1 MRMKTSV
8 ELIMMKFFKDK
19 TEEKSTKSKS
29 LVPVWLYYGAF
40 FITFT
45 APNLVFSG
53 ESWFDTLHIMKWFAA
68 MAPVGVISVV
78 AGINLFRFGS
88 EKTGFTIDAFG
99 FIWFVLIFLMISQPV
114 FIRIS
119 SSSTFAKE
127 WFFFATLF
135 ALYILA
141 YNLRPRGVFLRALLW
156 GSGVNAALNVVFAEL
171 MIRGINT
178 GMPFIM
184 NVPGNYIGNTGQ
196 QEMMGLWVAMAV
208 LNGLFL
214 HVHYICEWSAKK
226 SSRFLV
232 PANIILFLV
241 NAAGLWRTTARGAIL
256 ALAVS
261 CAVMFVCFL
270 RSRNVKAAVHLLSL
284 FLAALLLLG
293 VILAVNPS
301 DSTKRGATLI
311 WKMLD
316 IVRNPGTF
324 GGRIAIW
331 KVSGEIFLKNPI
343 AGVGLGH
350 YKWHFLE
357 GQRDMF
363 EKYPDLVNDPNYKWQ
378 FTYWAHSEYLQWLC
392 ETGIIG
398 SVILGLLA
406 LWWLYRFLYEIVI
419 KRKEI
424 PPEAV
429 WGCAMIF
436 MLFFDALFS
445 RPFHRIEIAAWMS
458 LAFALANRSILPEL
472 GKYMAQENKTV
483 YRALGALISFTA
495 ICGLIFLGGGMR
507 GDKLMLGAL
516 IVTSPETKRELL
528 DKAEWYLM
536 SREEAGEMK
545 AELDS
550 VVGAQ
555 TGDPDLYLRGV
566 ARLYEAF
573 KTRPNSERLYRLFD
587 YARNLN
593 SVELVKEL
601 APYMPPGSVVPR

>member
-1 MRMKTSV
+1 MK
-8 ELIMMKFFKDK
+8 K
-19 TEEKSTKSKS
+19 T

-53 ESWFDTLHIMKWFAA
+53 ERWFDTLHIMKWFVA
-68 MAPVGVISVV
+68 MAPIGVISVV
-78 AGINLFRFGS
+78 AGINLFRFGF
-88 EKTGFTIDAFG
+88 EKTGFTIDPFAFM
-99 FIWFVLIFLMISQPV
+99 WFFLVFLIISQPV
-114 FIRIS
+114 FIHLS

-135 ALYILA
+135 AVYILA
-141 YNLRPRGVFLRALLW
+141 YNLRPGGGFLRALLW
-156 GSGVNAALNVVFAEL
+156 GSSINAAVNVVFAEL
-171 MIRGINT
+171 MIRNITT

-214 HVHYICEWSAKK
+214 HVHYICEWRAKK
-226 SSRFLV
+226 SSRFLL
-232 PANIILFLV
+232 PANIVVFLV
-241 NAAGLWRTTARGAIL
+241 NTVGLWRTTSRGAIL
-256 ALAVS
+256 GLVLS

-270 RSRNVKAAVHLLSL
+270 RSRNVKATAHLLYMFLIAVL
-284 FLAALLLLG
+284 FLG
-293 VILAVNPS
+293 VILAINPF
-301 DSTKRGATLI
+301 DSTNRGGTLVQ
-311 WKMLD
+311 KMLD
-316 IVRNPGTF
+316 MVKNPGTF
-324 GGRIAIW
+324 GDRIAIW
-331 KVSGEIFLKNPI
+331 RVSNEIFLKNPI

-363 EKYPDLVNDPNYKWQ
+363 EKYPALAGNPNYKWQ

-398 SVILGLLA
+398 AVILGLMA
-406 LWWLYRFLYEIVI
+406 LWWLHRFLYEIVI
-419 KRKEI
+419 KRKEA

-445 RPFHRIEIAAWMS
+445 RPFHRIENAVWMS
-458 LAFALANRSILPEL
+458 LAFALANRSILPDV
-472 GKYMAQENKTV
+472 GKWMAQENKMV
-483 YRALGALISFTA
+483 YRAFGALFSFVA

-516 IVTSPETKRELL
+516 ITTPPEAKLELL
-528 DKAEWYLM
+528 DRAEWYLM
-536 SREEAGEMK
+536 SREEAREMK
-545 AELDS
+545 AELDIIK
-550 VVGAQ
+550 GLQ
-555 TGDPDLYLRGV
+555 MKNPDSYLSGV
-566 ARLYEAF
+566 AQFYEVF
-573 KTRPNSERLYRLFD
+573 KARPNSERLYKLFD
-587 YARNLN
+587 YAMSLD
-593 SVELVKEL
+593 SAELVEEL
-601 APYMPPGSVVPR
+601 APYMPQESVRLR